1 MIVSII
7 NTNNATTLKFTFK
20 DDEKSNVSSDDEL
33 DFMHT
38 PNITI
43 KDSASFKQQLLDVLN
58 NIEIK
63 KTNTI

>member
-20 DDEKSNVSSDDEL
+20 DDEKLNISSDEEL

-38 PNITI
+38 PNISI
-43 KDSASFKQQLLDVLN
+43 KDNTSFKKQLLDILN

-63 KTNTI
+63 KSNNI